1 VPNLS
6 ASLVQFGP
14 ELILVIGAAVLL
26 AVDLV
31 ANGRERGQTAVG
43 LGTIVLA
50 LAATLY
56 LWLGR
61 VQPPD
66 GGLFATYANG
76 VLVRPGA
83 FVSDGFTHFFRLISL
98 VATGLVW
105 VSGLT
110 FMRSRTPFRGEFGV
124 FLLFCATAMNLMA
137 GANDLIL
144 VLVAIEFL
152 SITSYILT
160 GFLRENPRSNEAGLK
175 YFLYGSITSA
185 AMIFGLTYLYGA
197 TGTTSLPL
205 IGEAV
210 RSPNNLLIKDL
221 SGVVIPA
228 LLLVLAGLGFKIAL
242 VPFHQWAPDA
252 YEGAPT
258 PVTSF
263 LSVGP
268 KAAGMAVLLR
278 MFFSAFDAPLLT
290 PHWIGL
296 LGLLAGATMVLGNLA
311 ALGQTDIKRLMAYS
325 SIAQA
330 GYMLVGVAS
339 FGGQTIGDMTALG
352 AVLLYIL
359 AYIFTNIG
367 LFACI
372 IAVDHATSD
381 SRVDAFD
388 GLMRRAPLLA
398 VAMVVF
404 FLSLV
409 GVPPLAGFVGKFA
422 VFGAAVTTNH
432 TTLAILGVLTGVI
445 AAMYYFRVVQAMFFR
460 PAAEGA
466 APIRVS
472 PSASFVIWACLAMTL
487 AIGVL
492 PGAFVRVAKDA
503 AAVIHAPA
511 VSATTTDAG
520 HR

>member
-1 VPNLS
+1 MSNLS
-6 ASLVQFGP
+6 ASLVQFSP

-26 AVDLV
+26 TVDLV
-31 ANGRERGQTAVG
+31 SNGREAGQNAIG
-43 LGTIVLA
+43 LGTILLA
-50 LAATLY
+50 LVATFW
-56 LWLGR
+56 LWPGGLFTA
-61 VQPPD
+61 D
-66 GGLFATYANG
+66 GGLFATYVDGA
-76 VLVRPGA
+76 LVRPGA
-83 FVSDGFTHFFRLISL
+83 FVSDGFTHLFRMISL
-98 VATGLVW
+98 VSTGLVW
-105 VSGLT
+105 VSGVT
-110 FMRSRTPFRGEFGV
+110 FMRGRTAFRGEFGA

-152 SITSYILT
+152 SITSYVLT
-160 GFLRENPRSNEAGLK
+160 GFLRDNARSNEAGLK

-185 AMIFGLTYLYGA
+185 AMIFGLTYLFGA

-205 IGEAV
+205 IADAV
-210 RSPNNLLIKDL
+210 RSPDNLLIKDL
-221 SGVVIPA
+221 SGVIIPA

-296 LGLLAGATMVLGNLA
+296 IGLLAGATMILGNLA

-339 FGGQTIGDMTALG
+339 FGATTMGSLTALG
-352 AVLLYIL
+352 TVVLYIL

-372 IAVDHATSD
+372 IAVDHATGD
-381 SRVDAFD
+381 SRVDAYD

-398 VAMVVF
+398 VAMVIF

-409 GVPPLAGFVGKFA
+409 GVPPLAGFIGKFA
-422 VFGAAVTTNH
+422 VFSAAVTTNH
-432 TTLAILGVLTGVI
+432 TTLAVLGVLTGVI
-445 AAMYYFRVVQAMFFR
+445 AAVYYFRVVRAMFFR
-460 PAAEGA
+460 PAPDGA
-466 APIRVS
+466 APIRIS
-472 PSASFVIWACLAMTL
+472 PSASFVIWACLAMTIL
-487 AIGVL
+487 IGVL
-492 PGAFVRVAKDA
+492 PGTFVRVARDA
-503 AAVIHAPA
+503 AAAVHAP
-511 VSATTTDAG
+511 SAEGATVDAG
-520 HR
+520 HE